1 MSAPSLHRESTDS
14 DMEVKYKPYYCV
26 GGQSDDGLTDELF
39 ECVYTN
45 FVEEV
50 DAVDNGI
57 SDKDGAAR

>member
-1 MSAPSLHRESTDS
+1 
-14 DMEVKYKPYYCV
+14 MEDRSITQCV
-26 GGQSDDGLTDELF
+26 NRQPLTCAGGQSDDGLTDELF

-57 SDKDGAAR
+57 SDKDGPAR